1 MDDPPLEPVPHD
13 IGQLLKAQWHLV
25 RKRYPARFPM
35 KNQVE
40 HPVVFLDPG
49 YGELGDVEF
58 EFLPGVAGQKG
69 EFDLADFGS
78 QVEKGSGADPFLQVV
93 IPESF
98 KAGYVFG
105 TAVFR
110 NLFHEII
117 VFMGWFLGLGKC

>member
-1 MDDPPLEPVPHD
+1 MHSLQDMFFGVPYDQRNFCFPDKVLQAVFLDGQGGAGTEMDDPPLEPVPHD

-49 YGELGDVEF
+49 NAELVDVEF

-69 EFDLADFGS
+69 EFDFADFGS
-78 QVEKGSGADPFLQVV
+78 QVEKGRG
-93 IPESF
+93 
-98 KAGYVFG
+98 G
-105 TAVFR
+105 
-110 NLFHEII
+110 
-117 VFMGWFLGLGKC
+117 